1 MTTTKT
7 ISESKRFDELRRK
20 NFNHFGLLPVPCSWM
35 QEPEIQTMP
44 LKHHKTKR
52 PGVIYV
58 IDSDTQ
64 RRTWY
69 SFQIVENKHWKDW
82 HAIGME
88 DCEVGHAW
96 ISATYSDWDDL
107 DYEGVESRV
116 TWYVSFAHDGSPQYE
131 FWGWDIRQVSVS
143 HAYERRLRDKTPMTY
158 QYECIDIDGK
168 SVKFEITANGYHAC
182 GVEAKAKVDKDP
194 NLYPLS
200 EKSYF
205 RSVML
210 VHMRGGK

>member
-1 MTTTKT
+1 MTNT
-7 ISESKRFDELRRK
+7 ISKSKRFDELRRK
-20 NFNHFGLLPVPCSWM
+20 RFNHFGLLPVPCSWM

-52 PGVIYV
+52 PQVIYV

-69 SFQIVENKHWKDW
+69 SFKIAENKHWKDW

-88 DCEVGHAW
+88 DCEVGRAW
-96 ISATYSDWDDL
+96 ISATYSDWDDP

-131 FWGWDIRQVSVS
+131 FWSWDIRQVSVS
-143 HAYERRLRDKTPMTY
+143 HAYERRLRNKKPMTY

-168 SVKFEITANGYHAC
+168 LVKFEITANGYHAC
-182 GVEAKAKVDKDP
+182 GVQAKAKIDADP
-194 NLYPLS
+194 NLYPFS
-200 EKSYF
+200 KKSYF
-205 RSVML
+205 GSVML
-210 VHMRGGK
+210 VEIKGG